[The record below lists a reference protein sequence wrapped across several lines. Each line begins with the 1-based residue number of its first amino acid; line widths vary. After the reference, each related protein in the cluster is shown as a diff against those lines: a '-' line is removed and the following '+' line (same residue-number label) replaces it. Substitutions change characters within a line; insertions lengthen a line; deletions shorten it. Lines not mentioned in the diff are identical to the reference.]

1 MLLEEK
7 LLTLRGSM
15 ISVKTKSDFS
25 KMENYLKR
33 INDKRRIMS
42 MLNKYGERGVD
53 LLSSATPVDSSETAN
68 SWSYEINENR
78 GRYSVQFDNSNV
90 NDGVNI
96 AIILQYGHG
105 TKNGGFVQ
113 GRDYINPA
121 LKTAFDELMSE
132 LTREVGRL

>member
-1 MLLEEK
+1 MLLEKK
-7 LLTLRGSM
+7 LLILRGSM

-25 KMENYLKR
+25 KMESYLKR
-33 INDKRRIMS
+33 VGDKSRIMS

-105 TKNGGFVQ
+105 TRNGGYVA
-113 GRDYINPA
+113 GIDYVNPA
-121 LKTAFDELMSE
+121 MRDIFDKMSADMWKA
-132 LTREVGRL
+132 VVSS